1 MVLNLEFGIW
11 SLYLY
16 YFMFSSPR
24 GRIDMVLLL
33 TVFVLLVFS
42 VVMITSIAVPKS
54 IALTKP
60 IHVLFPSCGEEG
72 VDCFFLLRR
81 HIIRIGFGLLA
92 LVLFFKIPLR
102 FWRKVAIPLFIVVF
116 FTLIAVLVV
125 GSTANTTA
133 RAWLIFANTS
143 VQPVE
148 IAKLALIFYL
158 ATWMERKSR
167 DIQDF
172 RNGFLSFCAVTGL
185 IIVPVLLQPDFGST
199 LVFATIAST
208 VYFAAGARVRHLV
221 VGLLVVFLLM
231 LILVPNIRYLRYRFT
246 AFLNPT
252 IENCQP
258 PPRTGEILRNYC
270 WQTEQAKI
278 AVGSGGVFGKGL
290 TQGIQKAYWL
300 PQATDDFIFA
310 ASAEELGF
318 LRIIFIVIAYTI
330 IAYRGFMIANYA
342 EDRFTM
348 LIATGITMWLT
359 IQAFINIG
367 VNIGILPV
375 TGITLPFIS
384 YGGTS
389 MVATLAGIGVLLQ
402 ISKSTTP
409 YYAYSNNRRR
419 DRGTYLSQHRHY
431 RRG

>member
-1 MVLNLEFGIW
+1 ML
-11 SLYLY
+11 S
-16 YFMFSSPR
+16 SSPSR

-42 VVMITSIAVPKS
+42 IVMITSIGVPKS

-60 IHVLFPSCGEEG
+60 AHVLFPSCGEEG

-92 LVLFFKIPLR
+92 LFLFFKIPLR
-102 FWRKVAIPLFIVVF
+102 FWRKVAIPLFVVIF
-116 FTLIAVLVV
+116 FTLIAVLII
-125 GSTANTTA
+125 GSTANTSA

-148 IAKLALIFYL
+148 LAKLVLIFYL
-158 ATWMERKSR
+158 ATWMERKAR
-167 DIQDF
+167 DIKDF

-185 IIVPVLLQPDFGST
+185 MIIPVLLQPDFGST
-199 LVFATIAST
+199 LVFATIATT
-208 VYFAAGARVRHLV
+208 VYFAAGARIRHLA
-221 VGLLVVFLLM
+221 VGLVVVFLLM

-246 AFLNPT
+246 AFLSPT

-258 PPRTGEILRNYC
+258 APKPGEIRRNYC

-278 AVGSGGVFGKGL
+278 AVGSGGIFGKGL

-318 LRIIFIVIAYTI
+318 LRIILVVIAYSI

-359 IQAFINIG
+359 MQAFINIG
-367 VNIGILPV
+367 VNIGMLPV

-389 MVATLAGIGVLLQ
+389 MVATLAGVGVLLQ

-409 YYAYSNNRRR
+409 YYAHSIHRRR
-419 DRGTYLSQHRHY
+419 DRGTCISEYSRY